1 MKDFFIND
9 PKELVE
15 VVNGFKNKF
24 VFRGQANASWPLASS
39 LERMLKPV
47 WEQDSFDFKKYEDY
61 TLKMFS
67 GKYHL
72 YSSDL
77 TKPVS
82 KLEILALMQHYGAP
96 TRLVDFTQS
105 PYLALYFAMET
116 YNPLD
121 GNDFALFAVDWTSLM
136 KRSLEKL
143 RELDN
148 KFDHDLDSL
157 EEKKDEVFDDL
168 IDRFTHELLWVTEP
182 KIINRRL
189 DLQAGSFLTSINL
202 RTKIEDAMMNPIY
215 SDIEM
220 VKYHIS
226 SSLYET
232 VYVLLRKANITSKS
246 IYGDLEGLGRS
257 VRMELAAYARPCLAS
272 STVKKTKS

>member
-1 MKDFFIND
+1 MKSVFIND

-15 VVNGFKNKF
+15 VVNGHANGF
-24 VFRGQANASWPLASS
+24 VFRGQANATWPLASS

-61 TLKMFS
+61 TIKMFS

-72 YSSDL
+72 YTSDL
-77 TKPVS
+77 IKPVS

-121 GNDFALFAVDWTSLM
+121 GNDFSLFAVDCTSLM
-136 KRSLEKL
+136 KRSLKKL
-143 RELDN
+143 EELDN
-148 KFDHDLDSL
+148 KFDHDLESL
-157 EEKKDEVFDDL
+157 EEKKDAIFDDI

-189 DLQAGSFLTSINL
+189 DLQAGSFLTSINR

-215 SDIEM
+215 SDVEM
-220 VKYHIS
+220 VKYQIS

-257 VRMELAAYARPCLAS
+257 VRMELAAYARPKS
-272 STVKKTKS
+272 S